1 MIKNVLNRHVS
12 DENRQPSTP
21 TDPTLYKTH
30 HKREKQL
37 ESTSHED
44 IDDGGFE
51 EHVTSADKRIKSAP
65 ASLATGNDDFTSV
78 EKRVVASAPARRD
91 DVEKK
96 NRPKTKRRLSSR
108 QKKTSFSNDIKGK

>member
-1 MIKNVLNRHVS
+1 MIKNVFNRHVS

-65 ASLATGNDDFTSV
+65 AMLATHNDDFKSL
-78 EKRVVASAPARRD
+78 EKRAVASAPASKD
-91 DVEKK
+91 DVEKN

-108 QKKTSFSNDIKGK
+108 QKRASFSNDTKG